1 MGEASIMWWC
11 LHILGAIKQLETLTQ
26 EEMCFTQ
33 RDFQTAIIPSRLFVF
48 ASILLI
54 IGFELNLFK
63 MITQLY
69 LDFPLH

>member
-1 MGEASIMWWC
+1 MGEASLMLWR
-11 LHILGAIKQLETLTQ
+11 LHILGAIKQLEALTQ

-33 RDFQTAIIPSRLFVF
+33 LDFQAAIIPSRLFVF

-63 MITQLY
+63 LITQLY